1 MPPHIIRAAGQQYFQ
16 TLPLTVMQMQHH
28 ANTAIHGHDF
38 SELVIVLQGSG
49 VHVSPGGEYPIG
61 AGDVFVLHGDE
72 QHGYHNTASLEIV
85 NILFR
90 MDELALTLRD
100 LGETPGFRV
109 LFTLEPAAREHGDY
123 NSRLRISAELLG
135 RIKDRISEMII
146 EQRTV
151 PAGWQ
156 FSLVAQFMLIVSDLC
171 RAYSEMENPAM
182 RSLMRLG
189 DVIAYIHQHY
199 AEEVTLDDLA
209 KVANMSRRTITRE
222 FRNALGVSP
231 IDYLIRERVNRA
243 IDLLRYSDATVTET
257 AYRVGFQDSNY
268 FTRKFHSLVGYTPR
282 DARKL
287 NV

>member
-1 MPPHIIRAAGQQYFQ
+1 VPPHIIRAAGQQYFQ
-16 TLPLTVMQMQHH
+16 TLPLSVLHMQRHG
-28 ANTAIHGHDF
+28 NTNMHGHDF
-38 SELVIVLQGSG
+38 SELVIVLQGSA
-49 VHVSPGGEYPIG
+49 VHVMPGIEYPIG
-61 AGDVFVLHGDE
+61 AGDVFVLHGE
-72 QHGYHNTASLEIV
+72 QYHGYRQTASLELV

-90 MDELALTLRD
+90 MDDLALALRD
-100 LGETPGFRV
+100 AESLPGYRV
-109 LFTLEPAAREHGDY
+109 LFTPDLEARQDGTF
-123 NSRLRISAELLG
+123 NSRLRVSAEQLT
-135 RIKDRISEMII
+135 RIKDRISEMLI
-146 EQRTV
+146 EQRTM

-156 FSLVAQFMLIVSDLC
+156 FSLVAQFMTIVSDIC

-199 AEEVTLDDLA
+199 AEEVTLDELA
-209 KVANMSRRTITRE
+209 NVANMSRRTITRE

-243 IDLLRYSDATVTET
+243 VDLLRYSDVSVTET

-268 FTRKFHSLVGYTPR
+268 FTRKFHALVGYTPR
-282 DARKL
+282 DARKM